1 MIHTVGIV
9 GVSGNVGAPTAK
21 YLAQAAGEGKIKLV
35 LFHRTNSDTSAFPDG
50 QSVELR
56 VLEFDDSPEKI
67 KEAVKGVN
75 VFISAVGFGALP
87 TEPNLVEGLA
97 LSPDLVTYIP
107 SVYSTTWT
115 EEDFKHP
122 QLGQVISFLHTGWE
136 KAEDKKIGVTPV
148 FTGVFDLYWF
158 AYGFL
163 GSPLK
168 ENTIWANEKQMKN
181 KVPITTLDHLGA
193 ALARIASTDPQSIK
207 NREYSVVSF
216 WPTGNELKD
225 LYTKINGKEAQVKDV
240 TQADY
245 EAQMADGA
253 NFGPAKAGYWQKWQ
267 DNSYGYEADGRT
279 SDKAYSG
286 PCLEDV
292 ARVFA
297 KV

>member
-1 MIHTVGIV
+1 MVHTVGIV

-35 LFHRTNSDTSAFPDG
+35 LFHRANSDTSAIPGG

-115 EEDFKHP
+115 EEDFEHP

-136 KAEDKKIGVTPV
+136 KAKDKKIGVTPV

-158 AYGFL
+158 AYG
-163 GSPLK
+163 
-168 ENTIWANEKQMKN
+168 
-181 KVPITTLDHLGA
+181 TLDHLGA
-193 ALARIASTDPQSIK
+193 ALARIASADPQSIK

-225 LYTKINGKEAQVKDV
+225 LYTKVNGKEAQVKDF

-286 PCLEDV
+286 PCLEEV